1 MFEHYSARDQVVYT
15 MSSEDVDDKFCEGG
29 AESQLDGEGG
39 ADETFAKENG
49 AEGDEDKGSNEHEVF
64 KKDKEEGKGAEK
76 RNALTEGKSD
86 GDNQRGKNKH
96 VRESVNIAPA
106 KQELTNPD
114 LKEGIENQTTDEEK
128 SGSERDRQLKFIHS
142 SNPSTKSQS
151 RYLSLM
157 GIFLVTAMACIVVAI
172 YLGPPNNDMMKP
184 DFDLEKVFGN
194 GLEELQLSFTNQ
206 TERFWKNLRSRGLTH
221 LRNKNPSQPL
231 VFLLAAPP
239 AAHEWVDCLA
249 IKLAEMLDPSHK
261 RNLVRIDGEKEK
273 GNPPEQTKKKM
284 DDFLKKKIDAL
295 HRVVL
300 IHHLEL
306 LPPPSPLLFHSYC
319 DDQNAPYKHL
329 TIIFTVHMPVELSPS
344 LLPKEAEGSAE
355 KYLSSDVWANKASV
369 DKDAVAALLVRI
381 ADTVVLMNGETSG
394 SARDLCSESIN
405 Y

>member
-76 RNALTEGKSD
+76 RNALTEGKSG

-206 TERFWKNLRSRGLTH
+206 TERFWKILRNRGKAH
-221 LRNKNPSQPL
+221 LRNKDPSQPL
-231 VFLLAAPP
+231 VFLVAAPP
-239 AAHEWVDCLA
+239 AAHEYVDCLA

-261 RNLVRIDGEKEK
+261 RNLARIDGEKEK

-394 SARDLCSESIN
+394 SARDFCSESIN

>member
-1 MFEHYSARDQVVYT
+1 

-49 AEGDEDKGSNEHEVF
+49 AEGDEDKGSNEHEVL
-64 KKDKEEGKGAEK
+64 KKDNEEGKGAEK
-76 RNALTEGKSD
+76 RNALTEGKSG

-128 SGSERDRQLKFIHS
+128 SGSEKDQQLKFIHS

-151 RYLSLM
+151 RYISLM

-194 GLEELQLSFTNQ
+194 GLEKLQLSFTNQ
-206 TERFWKNLRSRGLTH
+206 TERFWKILGNRGKAH
-221 LRNKNPSQPL
+221 LRNKDPSQPL

-239 AAHEWVDCLA
+239 AAHEYVDCLA

-261 RNLVRIDGEKEK
+261 RNLARIDGEKEK

-319 DDQNAPYKHL
+319 DDQNAPYKNL
-329 TIIFTVHMPVELSPS
+329 AIIFTVHMPVELSPS

-355 KYLSSDVWANKASV
+355 KYLSGDVWANKASV

-394 SARDLCSESIN
+394 SARDFCSETIN

>member
-1 MFEHYSARDQVVYT
+1 
-15 MSSEDVDDKFCEGG
+15 MSSGDVDDKFCEGG

-49 AEGDEDKGSNEHEVF
+49 AEGDEDKGSNEHEVS
-64 KKDKEEGKGAEK
+64 KKDKEQGKGAEK
-76 RNALTEGKSD
+76 HNALTEGKSG

-128 SGSERDRQLKFIHS
+128 SGSEKDQQLKFIHS

-157 GIFLVTAMACIVVAI
+157 GIFIVTAMACIVVAI
-172 YLGPPNNDMMKP
+172 YLGPPKNDMKP

-194 GLEELQLSFTNQ
+194 GLEKLQLSFTNQ
-206 TERFWKNLRSRGLTH
+206 TERFWKILRNRGKAH
-221 LRNKNPSQPL
+221 LRNKDPSQPL

-239 AAHEWVDCLA
+239 AAHEYVDCLA

-261 RNLVRIDGEKEK
+261 RNLARIDGEKEK

-319 DDQNAPYKHL
+319 DDQNAPYKNL
-329 TIIFTVHMPVELSPS
+329 AIIFTVHMPVELSPS

-355 KYLSSDVWANKASV
+355 KYLSDDVWANKASV

-394 SARDLCSESIN
+394 SARDVCSESIN

>member
-1 MFEHYSARDQVVYT
+1 
-15 MSSEDVDDKFCEGG
+15 MSSGDVDDKFCEGG

-49 AEGDEDKGSNEHEVF
+49 AEGDEDKGSNEHEVL
-64 KKDKEEGKGAEK
+64 KKDNEEGKGAEK
-76 RNALTEGKSD
+76 RNALTEGKSG

-128 SGSERDRQLKFIHS
+128 SGSEKDQQLKFIHS

-151 RYLSLM
+151 RYISLM
-157 GIFLVTAMACIVVAI
+157 GIFLVTAMACIIVAI

-194 GLEELQLSFTNQ
+194 GLEKLQLSFTNQ
-206 TERFWKNLRSRGLTH
+206 TERFWKILGNRGKAH
-221 LRNKNPSQPL
+221 LRNKDPSQPL

-239 AAHEWVDCLA
+239 AAHEYVDCLA

-261 RNLVRIDGEKEK
+261 RNLARIDGEKEK
-273 GNPPEQTKKKM
+273 GNHPEQTKKKM
-284 DDFLKKKIDAL
+284 DDFLKKKIDAR

-319 DDQNAPYKHL
+319 DDQNAPYKEL
-329 TIIFTVHMPVELSPS
+329 AIIFTVHMPVELSPS

-355 KYLSSDVWANKASV
+355 KYLSDDVWENKASV

-394 SARDLCSESIN
+394 SARDFCSETIN

>member
-76 RNALTEGKSD
+76 RNALTEGKSG

-206 TERFWKNLRSRGLTH
+206 TERFWKILRNRGKAH
-221 LRNKNPSQPL
+221 LRNKDPSQPL

-239 AAHEWVDCLA
+239 AAHEYVDCLA

-261 RNLVRIDGEKEK
+261 RNLARIDGEKEK
-273 GNPPEQTKKKM
+273 GNPPEQNKKKM

-329 TIIFTVHMPVELSPS
+329 AIIFTVHMPVELSPS

-355 KYLSSDVWANKASV
+355 KYLSGDVWANKASV

-394 SARDLCSESIN
+394 SARDFCSESIN

>member
-1 MFEHYSARDQVVYT
+1 MFEHYPTRDQAVYT

-49 AEGDEDKGSNEHEVF
+49 AEGDEDKGSNEHEVL
-64 KKDKEEGKGAEK
+64 KKDNEEGKGAEK
-76 RNALTEGKSD
+76 RNALTEGKSG

-128 SGSERDRQLKFIHS
+128 SGSEKDQQLKFIHS

-151 RYLSLM
+151 RYISLM

-194 GLEELQLSFTNQ
+194 GLEKLQLSFTNQ
-206 TERFWKNLRSRGLTH
+206 TERFWKILGNRGKAH
-221 LRNKNPSQPL
+221 LRNKDPSQPL

-239 AAHEWVDCLA
+239 AAHEYVDCLA

-261 RNLVRIDGEKEK
+261 RNLARIDGEKEK

-319 DDQNAPYKHL
+319 DDQNAPYKNL
-329 TIIFTVHMPVELSPS
+329 AIIFTVHMPVELSPS

-355 KYLSSDVWANKASV
+355 KYLSGDVWANKASV

-394 SARDLCSESIN
+394 SARDFCSETIN

>member
-1 MFEHYSARDQVVYT
+1 

-49 AEGDEDKGSNEHEVF
+49 AEGDEDKGSNEHEVL
-64 KKDKEEGKGAEK
+64 KKDNEEGKGAEK
-76 RNALTEGKSD
+76 RNALTEGKSG

-128 SGSERDRQLKFIHS
+128 SGSEKDQQLKFIHS

-151 RYLSLM
+151 RYISLM

-194 GLEELQLSFTNQ
+194 GLEKLQLSFTNQ
-206 TERFWKNLRSRGLTH
+206 TERFWKILGNRGKAH
-221 LRNKNPSQPL
+221 LRNKDPSQPL

-239 AAHEWVDCLA
+239 AAHEYVDCLA

-261 RNLVRIDGEKEK
+261 RNLARIDGEKEK

-319 DDQNAPYKHL
+319 DDQNAPYKNL
-329 TIIFTVHMPVELSPS
+329 AIIFTVHMPVELSPS

-355 KYLSSDVWANKASV
+355 KYLSGDVWANKASV

-394 SARDLCSESIN
+394 SARDVCSEFIN

>member
-1 MFEHYSARDQVVYT
+1 MFEHYPTRDQAVYT

-49 AEGDEDKGSNEHEVF
+49 AEGDEDKGSNEHEVS
-64 KKDKEEGKGAEK
+64 KKDKEQGKGAEK
-76 RNALTEGKSD
+76 RNALTEGKSG

-128 SGSERDRQLKFIHS
+128 SGSEKDQQLKFIHS

-151 RYLSLM
+151 RYISLM
-157 GIFLVTAMACIVVAI
+157 GIFLVTAMACIIVAI

-194 GLEELQLSFTNQ
+194 GLEKLQLSFTNQ
-206 TERFWKNLRSRGLTH
+206 TERFWKILGNRGKAH
-221 LRNKNPSQPL
+221 LRNKDPSQPL

-239 AAHEWVDCLA
+239 AAHEYVDCLA

-261 RNLVRIDGEKEK
+261 RNLARIDGEKEK

-319 DDQNAPYKHL
+319 DDQNAPYKNL
-329 TIIFTVHMPVELSPS
+329 AIIFTVHMPVELSPS

-355 KYLSSDVWANKASV
+355 KYLSDDVWENKASV

-394 SARDLCSESIN
+394 SARDFCSETIN

>member
-1 MFEHYSARDQVVYT
+1 
-15 MSSEDVDDKFCEGG
+15 MSSGDVDDKFCEER
-29 AESQLDGEGG
+29 AESQLDGEGE
-39 ADETFAKENG
+39 ADEKFAKENG
-49 AEGDEDKGSNEHEVF
+49 VEGDEDKGSNESEVS
-64 KKDKEEGKGAEK
+64 KKDKEEDKGTEE
-76 RNALTEGKSD
+76 RNAHTEEKNG
-86 GDNQRGKNKH
+86 GDNHREKNNH
-96 VRESVNIAPA
+96 ACESVNIAPA
-106 KQELTNPD
+106 KQKLPNLD
-114 LKEGIENQTTDEEK
+114 LKEGIENQTVADGSPKTDELQ
-128 SGSERDRQLKFIHS
+128 SGPQRDRQLKFIHS
-142 SNPSTKSQS
+142 SNPSTKSPS

-157 GIFLVTAMACIVVAI
+157 GIFIVTAMACIVVAI
-172 YLGPPNNDMMKP
+172 YLGPPKNDMKP

-206 TERFWKNLRSRGLTH
+206 TERFWKILRNRGKAH
-221 LRNKNPSQPL
+221 LRNKDPSQPL

-239 AAHEWVDCLA
+239 AAHEYVDCLA

-261 RNLVRIDGEKEK
+261 RNLARIDGEKEK
-273 GNPPEQTKKKM
+273 GNHPEQTKKKM
-284 DDFLKKKIDAL
+284 DDFLKKKIDAR

-319 DDQNAPYKHL
+319 DDQNAPYKEL
-329 TIIFTVHMPVELSPS
+329 AIIFTVHMPVELSPS

-355 KYLSSDVWANKASV
+355 KYLSDDVWANKASV

-394 SARDLCSESIN
+394 SARDFCSETIN

>member
-39 ADETFAKENG
+39 ADETFVKENG

-76 RNALTEGKSD
+76 RNALTEGKSG

-172 YLGPPNNDMMKP
+172 YLGPPNNDMKP

-194 GLEELQLSFTNQ
+194 GLEKLQLSFTNQ
-206 TERFWKNLRSRGLTH
+206 TERFWKILRNRGKAH
-221 LRNKNPSQPL
+221 LRNKDPSQPL

-239 AAHEWVDCLA
+239 AAHEYVDCLA

-261 RNLVRIDGEKEK
+261 RNLARIDGEKEK
-273 GNPPEQTKKKM
+273 ENHPEQTKKKM

-329 TIIFTVHMPVELSPS
+329 AIIFTVHMPVEPNSSLSP
-344 LLPKEAEGSAE
+344 KQAEESVK
-355 KYLSSDVWANKASV
+355 KYLSGDVWA
-369 DKDAVAALLVRI
+369 KDDVGEVAALLVRV
-381 ADTVVLMNGETSG
+381 AYTVVLMNGESSG
-394 SARDLCSESIN
+394 SARDFCSESTN
-405 Y
+405 C